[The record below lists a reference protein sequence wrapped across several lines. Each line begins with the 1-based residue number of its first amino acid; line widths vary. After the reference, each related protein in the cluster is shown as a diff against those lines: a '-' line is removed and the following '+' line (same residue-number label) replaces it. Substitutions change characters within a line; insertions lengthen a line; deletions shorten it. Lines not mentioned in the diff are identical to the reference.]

1 MVDIGGAGRV
11 TTKVV
16 SGRCPW
22 AGELPIY
29 VEYHDVEWGVPIH
42 DDPGL
47 FELLTLEG
55 AQAGLSWITI
65 LRKREG
71 YRHAFARF
79 DPQRV
84 AGFDAK
90 RVERLLQDPGIVR
103 HRGKIESTINN
114 ARRILALW
122 DAGKSLDETLWAFV
136 GHQPVQNRWR
146 TLAEV
151 PASTPSSLAMSK
163 ALKKL
168 GFRFAGETT
177 CYAFMQAAGLVND
190 HLVSCPRHSQ
200 CKSLAIPAA
209 AGAHKKA

>member
-1 MVDIGGAGRV
+1 MSPVDRGI
-11 TTKVV
+11 
-16 SGRCPW
+16 RCPW

-42 DDPGL
+42 DDSRL
-47 FELLTLEG
+47 FEMLTLEG
-55 AQAGLSWITI
+55 AQAGLSWLTI

-71 YRHAFARF
+71 YRKAFARF

-84 AGFDAK
+84 AGFDAR
-90 RVERLLQDPGIVR
+90 RVVQLLGNAEIVR
-103 HRGKIESTINN
+103 HRGKIESTIHN

-122 DAGKSLDETLWAFV
+122 DSGKSLDETLWGFV
-136 GHQPVQNRWR
+136 DFTPLQNRWR
-146 TLAEV
+146 DLGEV
-151 PASTPSSLAMSK
+151 PTSTPVSLAMSK

-190 HLVSCPRHSQ
+190 HLVSCPRHAQ
-200 CKSLAIPAA
+200 CRSLAGTASR
-209 AGAHKKA
+209 

>member
-1 MVDIGGAGRV
+1 M
-11 TTKVV
+11 
-16 SGRCPW
+16 SGSRGKRCPW

-29 VEYHDVEWGVPIH
+29 VEYHDREWGVPIH
-42 DDPGL
+42 DDAQL

-55 AQAGLSWITI
+55 AQAGLSWLTI

-71 YRHAFARF
+71 YRKAFARF

-84 AGFDAK
+84 AGFDAR
-90 RVERLLQDPGIVR
+90 RVEQLLTNPDIVR

-122 DAGKSLDETLWAFV
+122 DSGKSLDAILWSFV
-136 GHQPVQNRWR
+136 DFKPVQNRWR
-146 TLAEV
+146 ELSEV
-151 PASTPSSLAMSK
+151 PARTPASVAMSK
-163 ALKKL
+163 GLKKL

-190 HLVSCPRHSQ
+190 HLVSCPRHAVCRAQ
-200 CKSLAIPAA
+200 AK
-209 AGAHKKA
+209 